1 METSKDITLKILDIF
16 LQMKK
21 EMPYDELPE
30 YLKHQTNE
38 QILNSVSDKLTEEE
52 KEYFRLKYE
61 VFQPRSTLL

>member
-1 METSKDITLKILDIF
+1 MNISKNITLQILDIF

-30 YLKHQTNE
+30 YLKHQTDE
-38 QILNSVSDKLTEEE
+38 QIINSVSDKLTEEE

-61 VFQPRSTLL
+61 IFQPRPTIL